1 MFIGSKS
8 KRKDDKENKRED
20 IRRDDK
26 KIRKDDKENAWPNTA
41 SIESD

>member
-1 MFIGSKS
+1 MFIGSKT
-8 KRKDDKENKRED
+8 KRKDDKEYKRED

-26 KIRKDDKENAWPNTA
+26 KIRKDDKENAWPNSA